1 MQVGDESKLDRLS
14 FDGWNGRARGGGLVG
29 VFTLAFES
37 MTWAVSVAGPRNAKR
52 GSWLF
57 AGICTVD
64 ELCIG
69 LVSTAG
75 AAR

>member
-1 MQVGDESKLDRLS
+1 MQLGSESRLDLLS
-14 FDGWNGRARGGGLVG
+14 FDGWKRRARDGGLVG
-29 VFTLAFES
+29 FLTLAFES
-37 MTWAVSVAGPRNAKR
+37 MTWAVRVAWPRNAKR

-57 AGICTVD
+57 AGICAVD

>member
-1 MQVGDESKLDRLS
+1 MQFGGESGLDLLS
-14 FDGWNGRARGGGLVG
+14 FDGWKRRARGGGLVG
-29 VFTLAFES
+29 FFTLASES
-37 MTWAVSVAGPRNAKR
+37 TTWAVRVIALRNAKR

-57 AGICTVD
+57 AGICTAD